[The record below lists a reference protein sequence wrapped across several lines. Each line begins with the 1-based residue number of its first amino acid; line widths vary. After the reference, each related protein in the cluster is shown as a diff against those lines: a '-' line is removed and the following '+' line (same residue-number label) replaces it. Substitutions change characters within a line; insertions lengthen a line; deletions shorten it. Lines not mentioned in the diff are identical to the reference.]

1 MRTRPFLPF
10 SFVLAA
16 VLLSPLPAR
25 SQSGFGAWFKD
36 SCLRLDYYHSG
47 TKDAEYMARDRVYLE
62 GAWPGSRANL
72 VDTLNLGEYAV
83 AVTDT
88 ASGTL
93 LFSRGFSTMFNEWQ
107 TTDEALAGTF
117 KTIAESVRF
126 PFPLRP
132 VRVTISKRDRRQ
144 VFHDIMTTVVNPADR
159 TQIVRERRCPGYET
173 VTLRDNGDPHEK
185 VDIVILGDGYTTAE
199 LDKFKRD
206 AEHVTAVL
214 FSVSPFKER
223 ASDFNVR
230 AVCVTGDE
238 SGIDVPDRNVWKRNP
253 LGATYNTF
261 TTPRY
266 VLSEANA
273 ALRDA
278 AGCVPYDFMTILI
291 NDKRYGGGG
300 IYNLYTTTYT
310 IENNAANAWLRDYV
324 YVHEFGHC
332 FAGLGDEY
340 YSSETGYNDF
350 YPAGVEPWE
359 PNITR
364 MLTPGRVKWQAQ
376 VTTGTALP
384 TEWRKREYDSLSL
397 VLSSPPR
404 KDATPEDYKAMAAA
418 HNAIIAEPSL
428 AGVVG
433 AFEGAGYV
441 YEGMYRPSITCIMF
455 LATLSG
461 FDPVCRAAI
470 ERQIDFYTK

>member
-1 MRTRPFLPF
+1 MRSLILPLSLVAF
-10 SFVLAA
+10 SAL
-16 VLLSPLPAR
+16 LLSPAADAQGDFSR
-25 SQSGFGAWFKD
+25 WFRD
-36 SCLRLDYYHSG
+36 SCLRMDYYHTG
-47 TKDAEYMARDRVYLE
+47 TKDAEYMARDRVYAE
-62 GAWPGSRANL
+62 GAWPGSRRNL

-93 LFSRGFSTMFNEWQ
+93 LYSRGFSTMFNEWQ
-107 TTDEALAGTF
+107 TTDEALAGAW

-126 PFPLRP
+126 PFPLHP
-132 VRVTISKRDRRQ
+132 VRVTISKRDRKQ
-144 VFHDIMTTVVNPADR
+144 VFHDILTTVVNPADR
-159 TQIVRERRCPGYET
+159 TQIVREHRCPGYD
-173 VTLRDNGDPHEK
+173 VLTLRDNGDPHEK
-185 VDIVILGDGYTTAE
+185 VDIVILGDGYAAADI
-199 LDKFKRD
+199 DKFKQD
-206 AEHVTAVL
+206 ARHFTDML
-214 FSVSPFKER
+214 FSVSPYKER
-223 ASDFNVR
+223 EDDFNVR
-230 AVCVTGDE
+230 AVCVTSEE
-238 SGIDVPDRNVWKRNP
+238 SGIDIPDRNVWKKNA
-253 LGATYNTF
+253 LGTTYNTF

-278 AGCVPYDFMTILI
+278 AGCVPYDFMTILL
-291 NDKRYGGGG
+291 NDNRYGGGG
-300 IYNLYTTTYT
+300 IYQLYTTTYT
-310 IENNAANAWLRDYV
+310 VEEREAGAWLRDYV

-364 MLTPGRVKWQAQ
+364 LLHAPSIKWQSQVTPGTRI
-376 VTTGTALP
+376 P
-384 TEWRKREYDSLSL
+384 TEWGKAAYDSLEHAMTA
-397 VLSSPPR
+397 PAP
-404 KDATPEDYKAMAAA
+404 KGAKAPDRAAMRAA
-418 HNAIIAEPSL
+418 HDSIIANPAL
-428 AGVVG
+428 QGVVG

-441 YEGMYRPSITCIMF
+441 SRGMYRPSITCIMF
-455 LATLSG
+455 QATLSG